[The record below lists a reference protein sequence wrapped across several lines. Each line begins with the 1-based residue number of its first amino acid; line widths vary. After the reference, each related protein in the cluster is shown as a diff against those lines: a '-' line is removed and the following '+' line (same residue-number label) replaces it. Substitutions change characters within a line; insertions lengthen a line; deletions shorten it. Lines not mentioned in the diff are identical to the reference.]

1 MYIFVREFI
10 ETVKESVNAFE
21 YNLVKDLYL
30 NVQKCTRRITLMWND
45 LKKHFE
51 GYPERLKVARV
62 LVENGLSAREG
73 KIYLNQIEI
82 PPVRIARVA
91 GVDRRTV
98 NETLRTIKNNREL
111 RLIFEEMRSAGH
123 SLKEIAKPLNLGV
136 VEITPVDARTAGIL
150 AKSATTLAKAG
161 LSIRQAIV
169 DDPELSPEP
178 KLTLIV
184 EKKIPGE
191 LISDLLNIAGVAKV
205 AVY

>member
-1 MYIFVREFI
+1 
-10 ETVKESVNAFE
+10 
-21 YNLVKDLYL
+21 
-30 NVQKCTRRITLMWND
+30 MWNTI
-45 LKKHFE
+45 KKHLQE
-51 GYPERLKVARV
+51 YPERLRVARV
-62 LVENGLSAREG
+62 LVENGLSAKDN
-73 KIYLNQIEI
+73 KIYLNEIEI

-98 NETLRTIKNNREL
+98 NETLNTIKANREL
-111 RLIFEEMRSAGH
+111 RFIFEEMRSAGH

-136 VEITPVDARTAGIL
+136 VEITPVDAKTAGIL
-150 AKSATTLAKAG
+150 ARSATTLAEAG

-191 LISDLLNIAGVAKV
+191 LIAEILKITGVAKV

>member
-1 MYIFVREFI
+1 
-10 ETVKESVNAFE
+10 
-21 YNLVKDLYL
+21 
-30 NVQKCTRRITLMWND
+30 MWNNIIKY
-45 LKKHFE
+45 LE

-62 LVENGLSAREG
+62 LVENGLSVRNG
-73 KIYLNQIEI
+73 GIYLNEIEV
-82 PPVRIARVA
+82 PPIRVARVA

-98 NETLRTIKNNREL
+98 NETLAAIDANREL
-111 RLIFEEMRSAGH
+111 RLIFEGLRSAGH
-123 SLKEIAKPLNLGV
+123 SLKEVARHLDLGV
-136 VEITPVDARTAGIL
+136 VEITPENAKIPGIL
-150 AKSATTLAKAG
+150 ANCAMILAKNS

-191 LISDLLNIAGVAKV
+191 LIQKFLSVNGVAKV

>member
-1 MYIFVREFI
+1 
-10 ETVKESVNAFE
+10 
-21 YNLVKDLYL
+21 
-30 NVQKCTRRITLMWND
+30 MWNTI
-45 LKKHFE
+45 KKHMQEF
-51 GYPERLKVARV
+51 PERLRVARV
-62 LVENGLSAREG
+62 LVENGLTAKEG

-82 PPVRIARVA
+82 PLVRIARVA

-98 NETLRTIKNNREL
+98 NETLNTIKTNRKL

-136 VEITPVDARTAGIL
+136 VEVTPVDAKTAGIL
-150 AKSATTLAKAG
+150 AKSATTLSKAG

-191 LISDLLNIAGVAKV
+191 LISELLKITGVAKV

>member
-1 MYIFVREFI
+1 
-10 ETVKESVNAFE
+10 
-21 YNLVKDLYL
+21 
-30 NVQKCTRRITLMWND
+30 MWNS

-51 GYPERLKVARV
+51 EYPERLRVARV
-62 LVENGLSAREG
+62 LVENGLSTKEG
-73 KIYLNQIEI
+73 KVYLNQIEI

-98 NETLRTIKNNREL
+98 NETLKTIKSNREL

-136 VEITPVDARTAGIL
+136 VEITPVDAKATGIL
-150 AKSATTLAKAG
+150 AKSATTLARAG

-184 EKKIPGE
+184 ERKIPGK
-191 LISDLLNIAGVAKV
+191 LISELLNIEGVAKV